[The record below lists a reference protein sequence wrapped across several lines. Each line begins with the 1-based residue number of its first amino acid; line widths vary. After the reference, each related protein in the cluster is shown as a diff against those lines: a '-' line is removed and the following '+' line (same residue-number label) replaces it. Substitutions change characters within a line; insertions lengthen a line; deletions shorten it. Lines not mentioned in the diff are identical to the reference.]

1 MIAMIIARAFLFPN
15 GSVITSVAILL
26 YCNRNHMKSTQK
38 KKSSHYELVVQG
50 NPEKGRSERSA
61 SPHQSLMERF
71 NNTWGSCRHGSPA
84 KVHALFEPISCTMA
98 ASAAAAAAAGSSFSP
113 SSIHP
118 FKRMHI
124 KHCPLDHSLLKV
136 SPARIMLAS
145 LYRSDYVIEPL
156 AQVAVTWRVPRVS
169 AAFAQEEAPATAS
182 AVEEEELAS
191 EEAKGETNEIP
202 VNTKLYFGNLPYNVD
217 SAQLAGIIQEYG
229 SPEMVEVLY
238 HRETGRSRGFAF
250 VTMSSIED
258 CNAVIENLDES
269 QYMGRLLRVNF
280 SDNPK
285 PKEPLYPE
293 TEYKLFVGNL
303 SWSATSES
311 LTQAFQEYGDVVGA
325 RVLYDGETGKSRGYG
340 FVCYSTKAEMQTALV
355 SLDGVELEGRALRV
369 SLAQGRKS

>member
-1 MIAMIIARAFLFPN
+1 
-15 GSVITSVAILL
+15 
-26 YCNRNHMKSTQK
+26 
-38 KKSSHYELVVQG
+38 
-50 NPEKGRSERSA
+50 
-61 SPHQSLMERF
+61 
-71 NNTWGSCRHGSPA
+71 
-84 KVHALFEPISCTMA
+84 MA
-98 ASAAAAAAAGSSFSP
+98 ASAAAAAGSSFSP
-113 SSIHP
+113 SSIHT

-124 KHCPLDHSLLKV
+124 KHCTLDLSLLKV
-136 SPARIMLAS
+136 SPARIMLPS
-145 LYRSDYVIEPL
+145 SYRSDYAIEPL
-156 AQVAVTWRVPRVS
+156 SQVAVTWRVPRVS
-169 AAFAQEEAPATAS
+169 ASVAEEEAPATAS

-269 QYMGRLLRVNF
+269 QYMGRILRVNF
-280 SDNPK
+280 SDNPN

-311 LTQAFQEYGDVVGA
+311 LTQAFQEYGNVVGA